1 METQRVEK
9 LCRNPRI
16 LSLCGKIILFDH
28 KRASG
33 KSNSGKSELISRCLS
48 YDRGSNTFLNDGA
61 AVITRKTSPQVDIV
75 ACECVLD
82 LQRRATT
89 PCVVVCQR
97 GQRGDGFLYSLLT
110 LGDSH
115 RLESCFEFKLP
126 YQIKGAASIL
136 QGPTVLWSHAGHVF
150 YTSPQAGEVRQIPL
164 QLSHSVFGE
173 LPLLRGQVFVL
184 GLQNEC
190 DQPSG
195 PTLGYFP
202 QTGQSFD
209 GSLIL
214 PHPYIGITRCILV
227 LSAENVD
234 GALKSAVVAVTS
246 HQQLV
251 YFQSGVVKDTCPL
264 PFQQP
269 EDIQLVNC
277 GRNGCLFVVSFHQGH
292 VCAIWKETLQIASQW
307 SGVSSVHVDDF
318 LGCGTDQILL
328 VFKDE
333 SVTGQPLEN
342 FLITDLCGISYS
354 HGQDADGPKQ
364 SSPPAENNL
373 LTLQALESRLQSG
386 LTVLQELQGEV
397 RVKDRVVHQAV
408 QALADAVSGREA
420 VFTQPEQEGLVA
432 LWDSDDESKDEASDD
447 KMQDMPT
454 VSPEPHVDKLWHR
467 VAEDRIVVGVILT
480 MDSALP
486 VASVSLSILTETGQG
501 STPAVIQTQSQ
512 VLWLPTPSPSPSSSA
527 STPPEPAAKRSKQH
541 NASTPNDLNTC
552 RMAVTAVTR
561 LIPLLNSG
569 CVKCHVMLHYVR
581 RRDASSFLSSP
592 TPLVLHCGQVSLEI
606 HGDFQTPLLKNPKLK
621 TDEVKED
628 LLSLLTLLD
637 RWVFHIDSPDHSL
650 GDIDGWIQRRVGCER
665 IEVSPQYLLIN
676 SSGPSAPM
684 LLRWSQITP
693 FQGEL
698 SVHSS
703 ELQVLQFLDSLLAF
717 LLASCSVRPVHGT
730 RGQGAAQTFSLA
742 LEKEVVSLRDSVSLL
757 LHEKEEEED
766 DKRKRSSGHD
776 ETPLEPG
783 SVEGL
788 QRCREAWQQDVE
800 RSRTRLSPLVDV
812 GRYRK
817 LTRSVLNVQLDG
829 DLAALLEI
837 QRTFF
842 H

>member
-1 METQRVEK
+1 METQRGEK
-9 LCRNPRI
+9 LYRNPRI
-16 LSLCGKIILFDH
+16 VSLCGKIILFDN

-48 YDRGSNTFLNDGA
+48 YDRGSNTFLDDGA
-61 AVITRKTSPQVDIV
+61 AVISRKTSAQVDIV
-75 ACECVLD
+75 ACKCALD
-82 LQRRATT
+82 LQRRVTT

-97 GQRGDGFLYSLLT
+97 GERGDGFMYSLLT
-110 LGDSH
+110 LCDSH

-136 QGPTVLWSHAGHVF
+136 QGPTVLWSHTGHVF
-150 YTSPQAGEVRQIPL
+150 YTSPQAGEVSQIPL

-190 DQPSG
+190 DKPSG

-202 QTGQSFD
+202 QTGEAFD
-209 GSLIL
+209 GAQIL

-227 LSAENVD
+227 LSAEKVD

-251 YFQSGVVKDTCPL
+251 YFQSGVVKDTCHL

-277 GRNGCLFVVSFHQGH
+277 GRNGCLFVISFHQGH

-333 SVTGQPLEN
+333 SVTGQQLEN
-342 FLITDLCGISYS
+342 VLITDLCGISYS
-354 HGQDADGPKQ
+354 HGQDAYGPKQ
-364 SSPPAENNL
+364 SSPPPENNL

-420 VFTQPEQEGLVA
+420 VLTQPEQEGLVA

-447 KMQDMPT
+447 KMQDMPA

-480 MDSALP
+480 VDSALP

-512 VLWLPTPSPSPSSSA
+512 VLWLPTPCPSPSSSA

-541 NASTPNDLNTC
+541 NAGTPNDLNTC

-569 CVKCHVMLHYVR
+569 CVKCHVMLHYVQ
-581 RRDASSFLSSP
+581 RRDASSSLSSP
-592 TPLVLHCGQVSLEI
+592 TPLVVHCGQVSLEI
-606 HGDFQTPLLKNPKLK
+606 HGDFQTPLLKNPKFK

-628 LLSLLTLLD
+628 LLSLLTVLD

-650 GDIDGWIQRRVGCER
+650 GDIDGWIRRRVGCER

-676 SSGPSAPM
+676 SSGPSALM
-684 LLRWSQITP
+684 LSRWSQITP

-717 LLASCSVRPVHGT
+717 LPASCSVRPVHGT

-757 LHEKEEEED
+757 LHDKEEED
-766 DKRKRSSGHD
+766 DKRRRCRGHD
-776 ETPLEPG
+776 ETPPEPG
-783 SVEGL
+783 SVEAL

-817 LTRSVLNVQLDG
+817 LTRSVLDVQLDG

-837 QRTFF
+837 QRTLL